1 VTDNA
6 KNMKGAW
13 KILQEKYNHLQPYGC
28 VAHGLNLLAKDIS
41 SIESIAII
49 VNKGK
54 EIVKEII
61 LSHRLY
67 AIFKEKQVDKKITLK
82 LPVCTRWG
90 SHVIFLNSI
99 IKNRSALRSVAIDE
113 RAEYLLSN

>member
-1 VTDNA
+1 MKSDHRKVLGIVTDNA

-54 EIVKEII
+54 EIVKEKPNICYLFNQDTTSQRHI
-61 LSHRLY
+61 LEYNHT
-67 AIFKEKQVDKKITLK
+67 TL
-82 LPVCTRWG
+82 
-90 SHVIFLNSI
+90 
-99 IKNRSALRSVAIDE
+99 
-113 RAEYLLSN
+113 